1 MNKLWVRLS
10 IGFSVMV
17 LVAGFVVAAVSGY
30 VCIRWLLNYLARRPL
45 YVFAAYCLLFG
56 LINLAVAL
64 VRG

>member
-1 MNKLWVRLS
+1 
-10 IGFSVMV
+10 MV
-17 LVAGFVVAAVSGY
+17 VGFVVAAISGY

-56 LINLAVAL
+56 LFNLMVAL